1 MSDESIEIKR
11 LIKQNALDMRKN
23 DSEYISNL
31 FEDLIAGKEI
41 VKREEPKEDLLKVSF
56 EVFDKLLDSID
67 FDTLLIDVDKE
78 VDDIFCDIDGSTSVE
93 AEKDINYRE
102 ILRKILVNL
111 DSESLET
118 LKLSIDCIKTGKYS
132 D

>member
-1 MSDESIEIKR
+1 
-11 LIKQNALDMRKN
+11 MRKN
-23 DSEYISNL
+23 DSEYISSL

-41 VKREEPKEDLLKVSF
+41 TKREEPKEDLSKVSF

-78 VDDIFCDIDGSTSVE
+78 VDSIFCDIEGTTSTE
-93 AEKDINYRE
+93 AEKDVDYKD

-118 LKLSIDCIKTGKYS
+118 LKLSIDCIKVGKYS

>member
-1 MSDESIEIKR
+1 M
-11 LIKQNALDMRKN
+11 
-23 DSEYISNL
+23 
-31 FEDLIAGKEI
+31 
-41 VKREEPKEDLLKVSF
+41 

-78 VDDIFCDIDGSTSVE
+78 VDSIFCDIEGTTSVE
-93 AEKDINYRE
+93 AEKDIDYKE

-111 DSESLET
+111 DKESLET
-118 LKLSIDCIKTGKYS
+118 LKLCIDCIKVGKYS